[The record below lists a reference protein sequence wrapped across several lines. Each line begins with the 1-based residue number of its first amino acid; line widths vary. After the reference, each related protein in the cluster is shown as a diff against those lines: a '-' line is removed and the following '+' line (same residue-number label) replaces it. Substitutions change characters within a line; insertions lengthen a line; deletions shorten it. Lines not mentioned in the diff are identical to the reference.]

1 MDYSSKLIFS
11 LILKEEPEKKDEM
24 LAKFYEFQTKANI
37 YHAYHTIQRY
47 TDEPFTSYMPEALF
61 NISRYLMHELLNESA
76 VPKGVSRFAV
86 LYALAKQSRNL
97 GKNFE
102 ISSNYLVSNAVFVP
116 NFCCNDELSSTM
128 S

>member
-1 MDYSSKLIFS
+1 
-11 LILKEEPEKKDEM
+11 M

-102 ISSNYLVSNAVFVP
+102 LSCKQNSNMFMKINVASIV
-116 NFCCNDELSSTM
+116 ELELAE
-128 S
+128 

>member
-1 MDYSSKLIFS
+1 MDYSSQIILS

-97 GKNFE
+97 GKDF
-102 ISSNYLVSNAVFVP
+102 
-116 NFCCNDELSSTM
+116 ELSCKQNSNLFM
-128 S
+128 EINVASIVELK

>member
-1 MDYSSKLIFS
+1 MDYSSQLIFS

-102 ISSNYLVSNAVFVP
+102 ISSNYLLSNAVFVP
-116 NFCCNDELSSTM
+116 NFCRNDELSSTM